1 MSKWIGLESEW
12 YWSLVD
18 VQRELE
24 QVMKEVTCIP
34 TRQHVVLDLMS
45 RQVAFHRL
53 NPTLCRFSFLRV
65 ALPSVASFF
74 CVSVPYCLSRSHSIP
89 TDSYHFP
96 TTVT

>member
-74 CVSVPYCLSRSHSIP
+74 CVSLSRIVCPAAILFQQIH
-89 TDSYHFP
+89 
-96 TTVT
+96 TTFQLQ

>member
-45 RQVAFHRL
+45 RSSFESDVVSLFVLVCRS
-53 NPTLCRFSFLRV
+53 PFCRVFFLCPVL
-65 ALPSVASFF
+65 
-74 CVSVPYCLSRSHSIP
+74 SVPQPFHSNRFIPLSNYSNVRP
-89 TDSYHFP
+89 
-96 TTVT
+96 